1 MPKNQQR
8 VIPRLK
14 PVPYTLT
21 DVSTTLKQP
30 QLTPAVELNQI
41 TLYNTPDLPNN
52 KRGFKYQPCRPNP
65 YLHSKMYST
74 TDLPPY
80 GVHWSYFDRSSE
92 MYVSENLLIAGTLEE
107 FGWRSTRSNIA
118 IREGRCYVEYKI
130 VNGIDVNS
138 EDNEINLNDRNEQRT
153 QKPHVRIGLG
163 RREGSLE
170 APVGFDG
177 YSYGIRDVKG
187 EIVHLSKRT
196 DIGGVDLCVGDI
208 IGLLIELPTM
218 ELQKEISKKMILQK
232 TLSDPIDEEI
242 KRKDLKLLDNTLINK
257 GIERDMIPIKYKGE
271 MFFEEYEYTESK
283 AMEHLLNP
291 VTVFG
296 ERAIS
301 DKERFKPATLPGS
314 SITLF
319 VNGKKKCVPFEKLY
333 AFLPPASE
341 QKMTKNDKKGKADF
355 SIDVDDGSLGYYP
368 MVSSFCGGAV
378 EINSSNDP
386 WIMPEDL
393 EEKINIGEIK
403 MYGRKFNDKVV
414 QDVVVD
420 VIDDAINKYL
430 DRKEIELE
438 N

>member
-30 QLTPAVELNQI
+30 QLIPAVELNQI

-65 YLHSKMYST
+65 CLHSKMYST

-130 VNGIDVNS
+130 VNGINVNN
-138 EDNEINLNDRNEQRT
+138 ENNEINLNDRNEQKT

-341 QKMTKNDKKGKADF
+341 QKMTKSDKKGKADF

-420 VIDDAINKYL
+420 LIDDAINKYL